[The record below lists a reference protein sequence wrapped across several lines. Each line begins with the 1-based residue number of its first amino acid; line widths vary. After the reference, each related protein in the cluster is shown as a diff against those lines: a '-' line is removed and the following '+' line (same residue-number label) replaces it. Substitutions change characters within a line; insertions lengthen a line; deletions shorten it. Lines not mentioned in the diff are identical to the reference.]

1 MRIRKHDDDDV
12 TLEMSPLIDCV
23 FLLLIFFLVTT
34 MMKKL
39 EKQIP
44 IEVPDPAV
52 TISEHMDA
60 QRVILAISKD
70 GKYYEPDARYLDGR
84 PNYPVPR
91 ESLHPDDTLL
101 PVDPIPDVKK
111 RVEEL
116 GRLKKTGGKEI
127 NVRLYAD
134 PDVEFQTVIDML
146 DLLQINHLDK
156 VDVRMW
162 DYRDSR
168 YYVPDS
174 KSDR

>member
-1 MRIRKHDDDDV
+1 MRIRKNDDDDV

-52 TISEHMDA
+52 TISERMDT
-60 QRVILAISKD
+60 QRVILAIGKD
-70 GKYYEPDARYLDGR
+70 GKFHSADRRLKDGR
-84 PNYPVPR
+84 PEFSPIA
-91 ESLHPDDTLL
+91 D
-101 PVDPIPDVKK
+101 VDKF
-111 RVEEL
+111 VEQL
-116 GRLKKTGGKEI
+116 GKDKANGKEI

-134 PDVEFQTVIDML
+134 PDVEFQNVIDML
-146 DLLQINHLDK
+146 DKLQINHLDK

-162 DYRDSR
+162 DYRESR
-168 YYVPDS
+168 FYIPGS
-174 KSDR
+174 NAGR

>member
-1 MRIRKHDDDDV
+1 MRVRKKDDDDV

-52 TISEHMDA
+52 TISERMDA
-60 QRVILAISKD
+60 RRVILAIGKD
-70 GKYYEPDARYLDGR
+70 GSYYSAERRLQDGR
-84 PNYPVPR
+84 PDFRTVN
-91 ESLHPDDTLL
+91 D
-101 PVDPIPDVKK
+101 VDKF
-111 RVEEL
+111 VENL
-116 GRLKKTGGKEI
+116 GRMSQGAGEEI

-146 DLLQINHLDK
+146 DKLQINHLNK
-156 VDVRMW
+156 VDVRMR
-162 DYRDSR
+162 DYRESR
-168 YYVPDS
+168 FYIPGS
-174 KSDR
+174 SD

>member
-1 MRIRKHDDDDV
+1 MRIRKKDDDDV

-52 TISEHMDA
+52 TISERMDA
-60 QRVILAISKD
+60 RRVILAIGKD
-70 GKYYEPDARYLDGR
+70 GSYYSAERRLQDGR
-84 PNYPVPR
+84 PDFRSV
-91 ESLHPDDTLL
+91 
-101 PVDPIPDVKK
+101 PDVDKF
-111 RVEEL
+111 VENL
-116 GRLKKTGGKEI
+116 GRMSQGAGEEI

-146 DLLQINHLDK
+146 DKLQINHLNK
-156 VDVRMW
+156 VDVRMR
-162 DYRDSR
+162 DYRESR
-168 YYVPDS
+168 FYVPGS
-174 KSDR
+174 SD

>member
-1 MRIRKHDDDDV
+1 MRIRKKDDDDV

-52 TISEHMDA
+52 TISERMDA
-60 QRVILAISKD
+60 RRVILAIGKD
-70 GKYYEPDARYLDGR
+70 GSYYSAERRLQDGR
-84 PNYPVPR
+84 PDFRSV
-91 ESLHPDDTLL
+91 
-101 PVDPIPDVKK
+101 PDVDKF
-111 RVEEL
+111 VENL
-116 GRLKKTGGKEI
+116 GRMSQGAGEEI

-146 DLLQINHLDK
+146 DKLQINHLNK
-156 VDVRMW
+156 VDVRMR
-162 DYRDSR
+162 DYRESR
-168 YYVPDS
+168 FYIPGTS
-174 KSDR
+174 E

>member
-52 TISEHMDA
+52 TISERMDT
-60 QRVILAISKD
+60 QRVILAIGKD
-70 GKYYEPDARYLDGR
+70 GRFHSADRRLKDGR
-84 PNYPVPR
+84 P
-91 ESLHPDDTLL
+91 EFS
-101 PVDPIPDVKK
+101 PIPDVDKF
-111 RVEEL
+111 VEQL
-116 GRLKKTGGKEI
+116 GQRKANGNEI

-134 PDVEFQTVIDML
+134 PDVEFQNVIDML
-146 DLLQINHLDK
+146 DKLQINHLDK

-162 DYRDSR
+162 DYRESR
-168 YYVPDS
+168 FYIPGS
-174 KSDR
+174 NADR

>member
-1 MRIRKHDDDDV
+1 MRIRKKDDDDV

-52 TISEHMDA
+52 TISERMDA
-60 QRVILAISKD
+60 RRVVLAIGKD
-70 GKYYEPDARYLDGR
+70 GRYYSEVGRLQDGR
-84 PNYPVPR
+84 PDFRTV
-91 ESLHPDDTLL
+91 DD
-101 PVDPIPDVKK
+101 VDGFVKN
-111 RVEEL
+111 L
-116 GRLKKTGGKEI
+116 GQLVRNGGGEI

-146 DLLQINHLDK
+146 DKLQINHLNK
-156 VDVRMW
+156 VDVRMR
-162 DYRDSR
+162 DYRESR
-168 YYVPDS
+168 YYVPGTAT
-174 KSDR
+174 DR

>member
-1 MRIRKHDDDDV
+1 MRIRKKDDDDV

-52 TISEHMDA
+52 TISERMDA
-60 QRVILAISKD
+60 RRVILAIGKD
-70 GKYYEPDARYLDGR
+70 GHYYSAERRLQDGR
-84 PNYPVPR
+84 PDFRTVG
-91 ESLHPDDTLL
+91 D
-101 PVDPIPDVKK
+101 VDKF
-111 RVEEL
+111 VENL
-116 GRLKKTGGKEI
+116 GRLAQGGGEEI

-146 DLLQINHLDK
+146 DKLQINHLNK
-156 VDVRMW
+156 VDVRMR
-162 DYRDSR
+162 DYRESR
-168 YYVPDS
+168 FYIPGTTD
-174 KSDR
+174 